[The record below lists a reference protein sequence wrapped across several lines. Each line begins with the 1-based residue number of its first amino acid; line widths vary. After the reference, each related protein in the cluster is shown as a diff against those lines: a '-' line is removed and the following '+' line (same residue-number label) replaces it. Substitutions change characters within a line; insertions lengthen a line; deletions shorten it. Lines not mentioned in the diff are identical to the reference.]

1 MNQMPHVASA
11 TPAVVDFVGRPQK
24 PHRRQ
29 EAFDQGSTGSSL
41 QPAYVGTAFTKCISS
56 EPALV
61 GPRLW

>member
-11 TPAVVDFVGRPQK
+11 TPAIVDFVGRPQR

-29 EAFDQGSTGSSL
+29 EALIRGPSL
-41 QPAYVGTAFTKCISS
+41 QPAYVGTTFTKCISS